1 MPGAPRGREPA
12 APRTFQVY
20 PSPTVKVSVMRT
32 LLHSSNVVYVGRQP
46 GGSDRRAVT
55 PRQPGVTALVLV
67 KHGQTAKAILVSD
80 CGIYSK
86 AVWVPKAMVTIEQPS
101 ERGILVATMSKS
113 FAEAK
118 NLHPRFIDPEPF
130 NQATREVLDRA
141 VARAAHKRNVYRGHR
156 SPHARHDSQ
165 NLFA

>member
-1 MPGAPRGREPA
+1 
-12 APRTFQVY
+12 
-20 PSPTVKVSVMRT
+20 MRK
-32 LLHSSNVVYVGRQP
+32 LLRISNIVYVGRQR
-46 GGSDRRAVT
+46 GGSDRRQVT
-55 PRQPGVTALVLV
+55 PSSPGVTCLPLIR
-67 KHGQTAKAILVSD
+67 HGETAKAILVSD

-101 ERGILVATMSKS
+101 ERGVLVATMSKA
-113 FAEAK
+113 FAEKK
-118 NLHPRFIDPEPF
+118 NLHPRFIDPDLF

-141 VARAAHKRNVYRGHR
+141 VARAARKRNAYRGHR